1 MRLHKTLSYYKKE
14 QVLERILKH
23 AKDREIAIR
32 YKDYFGKRPN
42 TLEYKDDILQA
53 AKAGAV
59 SFHCSEERWINP
71 QTLRTGMRKKELNT
85 LRKGWDLILDID
97 CDHFPYSRLAAEH
110 LIGILKEEE
119 VTSATTKFSGNK
131 GFHLAVPFE
140 AFPSRINGLETED
153 LFPDAPKRIAQ
164 YLTHRLRPILSRAI
178 IQEEK
183 GDINVIA
190 QNADVDTDK
199 IIITK
204 NEESRINI
212 DEFLDIDTVLIASRH
227 LFRMPYS
234 FHEKSK
240 LVSVP
245 VPNEEIASFERLHA
259 KPQRITFETTFLD
272 RDAPKDD
279 AKRLVRN
286 AYDFKPTHE
295 DPRVTKKQESYET
308 PEEAIEKQYF
318 PPCINKILE
327 GLEDGRKRA
336 IFTLTNFLRSA
347 GYTLPQIEEMLHEWN
362 KKNDEKLRDVHIKT
376 QIRQAQRKQ
385 EVVPPHNCPHAGT
398 TYYEDLGVCNPDDFC
413 SRIKNPVHYAR
424 FKKEISD
431 KE

>member
-1 MRLHKTLSYYKKE
+1 MKLYKTLSFYK
-14 QVLERILKH
+14 QQNVLEKLLEH

-32 YKDYFGKRPN
+32 YNDYFGKRPN

-53 AKAGAV
+53 VKAGAV

-97 CDHFPYSRLAAEH
+97 CDHFPYSRLAAHH
-110 LIGILKEEE
+110 LINILEEEE
-119 VTSATTKFSGNK
+119 VTTATTKFSGNK

-140 AFPSRINGLETED
+140 AFPSRINGIKTEE

-164 YLTHRLRPILSRAI
+164 YLTHRLRPILSQAI
-178 IQEEK
+178 IHEEK
-183 GDINVIA
+183 GDLKQIA
-190 QNADVDTDK
+190 TNAGIATDK
-199 IIITK
+199 VIIK
-204 NEESRINI
+204 ADGESRINI
-212 DEFLDIDTVLIASRH
+212 DEFLDIDTVLISSRH

-240 LVSVP
+240 LVSLP
-245 VPNEEIASFERLHA
+245 VQNKEIKSFERLDA
-259 KPQRITFETTFLD
+259 KPDRVTFNAEFLQRE
-272 RDAPKDD
+272 APRGD

-295 DPRVTKKQESYET
+295 DPRVTKKQDSYET
-308 PEEAIEKQYF
+308 PEEAIEKTYF
-318 PPCINKILE
+318 PPCIDNILG

-347 GYTLPQIEEMLHEWN
+347 GYTLPQIEDMLHEWN
-362 KKNDEKLRDVHIKT
+362 KKNDEPLREVHIKT

-398 TYYEDLGVCNPDDFC
+398 TYYEDLGVCTPDDFC
-413 SRIKNPVHYAR
+413 QRIKNPVQYAR
-424 FKKEISD
+424 FKKEIS
-431 KE
+431 EE